1 MMILVRTL
9 TSKSYQAANSTI
21 AAWCD
26 CSKRF
31 FKALLDLLLPP
42 FCLACTKPLGSAP
55 ELLFCPDCRGG
66 IHCITSPLCPCC
78 GRVYLKAA
86 GGDHHCG
93 PCLAKPRHFSR
104 ARAIFLYEE
113 PVKEVIHRFKYQGK
127 TACLPS
133 FAKFAQNLPQ
143 MAELEGVDWIVPVP
157 LHPSRLRER
166 GFNQALLLARAFFPK
181 DRRVAPG
188 LLTRIR
194 PTEPQTSFNGA
205 ARRTNLKNAFA
216 VVTPHRLAGK
226 NILLIDDV
234 FTTGTTVNECAR
246 VLKKAGAAEVLVLT
260 LARVKE
266 DY

>member
-1 MMILVRTL
+1 MILVRSLTL
-9 TSKSYQAANSTI
+9 QSYQAAMVAI
-21 AAWCD
+21 AALCA
-26 CSKRF
+26 CNKRF
-31 FKALLDLLLPP
+31 FKALLDLLLPS
-42 FCLACTKPLGSAP
+42 FCLACKRPLGPAP
-55 ELLFCPDCRGG
+55 ELLFCPDCLAG

-78 GRVYLKAA
+78 GRVYLLAA

-93 PCLAKPRHFSR
+93 TCLATQRHFSR

-127 TACLPS
+127 TACLPT
-133 FAKFAQNLPQ
+133 FAGFARNLPL
-143 MAELEGVDWIVPVP
+143 MAEMEGVDWIVPVP

-181 DRRVAPG
+181 DRRVTPD
-188 LLTRIR
+188 LLVRLR

-205 ARRTNLKNAFA
+205 ARRTNLKNAFG
-216 VVTPHRLAGK
+216 VVKAHRLAGK
-226 NILLIDDV
+226 KILLVDDV

-246 VLKKAGAAEVLVLT
+246 VLKKGGAAEVMVLT

>member
-1 MMILVRTL
+1 MTQVRTIPL
-9 TSKSYQAANSTI
+9 KSYQAATVAI
-21 AAWCD
+21 AAFCD
-26 CSKRF
+26 CNKRF
-31 FKALLDLLLPP
+31 FTALLDLLLPS
-42 FCLACTKPLGSAP
+42 FCLACEKPLGPAP
-55 ELLFCPDCRGG
+55 KLLFCPDCLAG

-78 GRVYLKAA
+78 GRAYLVAP

-93 PCLAKPRHFSR
+93 ACLAKPRHFSR
-104 ARAIFLYEE
+104 ARALFLYEE

-133 FAKFAQNLPQ
+133 FARLADNLPLLVE
-143 MAELEGVDWIVPVP
+143 MGGVDWIIPVP
-157 LHPSRLRER
+157 LHPTRLRER

-181 DRRVAPG
+181 DRRVTAG
-188 LLTRIR
+188 LLVRLR

-216 VVTPHRLAGK
+216 VVKPHRLAGK
-226 NILLIDDV
+226 KILLIDDV

-246 VLKKAGAAEVLVLT
+246 VLKKAGAAEVMVLT

>member
-1 MMILVRTL
+1 MTRVRNITA
-9 TSKSYQAANSTI
+9 KSYQTATVAI
-21 AAWCD
+21 AAFCD
-26 CSKRF
+26 CNKRF
-31 FKALLDLLLPP
+31 FTALLDLLLPS
-42 FCLACTKPLGSAP
+42 FCLACEKPLGPAP
-55 ELLFCPDCRGG
+55 DLLFCPECLEK
-66 IHCITSPLCPCC
+66 IHCIKSPLCPCC

-86 GGDHHCG
+86 NGDHHCG
-93 PCLAKPRHFSR
+93 VCLAAPWHFTQ

-133 FAKFAQNLPQ
+133 FASFARSLPHV
-143 MAELEGVDWIVPVP
+143 AEMKDADWIVPVP
-157 LHPSRLRER
+157 LHQSRLRER

-181 DRRVAPG
+181 DRRVALD
-188 LLTRIR
+188 LLVRSR

-216 VVTPHRLAGK
+216 VKKPQQLAGK
-226 NILLIDDV
+226 KILLIDDV

-246 VLKKAGAAEVLVLT
+246 VLKKAGAAEVMVLT

>member
-1 MMILVRTL
+1 MTL
-9 TSKSYQAANSTI
+9 LRNPTLKSYQAAAAAG
-21 AAWCD
+21 AAWCA
-26 CSKRF
+26 CGKRF
-31 FKALLDLLLPP
+31 FTALLDLLLPS
-42 FCLACTKPLGSAP
+42 FCLACKKPLGPAS
-55 ELLFCPDCRGG
+55 ELLFCPECLEG

-78 GRVYLKAA
+78 GRVYLKGA

-127 TACLPS
+127 TACLPT
-133 FAKFAQNLPQ
+133 FARFARNLLM
-143 MAELEGVDWIVPVP
+143 MAEMERVDFIVPVP

-181 DRRVAPG
+181 DRRVASS
-188 LLTRIR
+188 LLIRLR
-194 PTEPQTSFNGA
+194 PTEPQTSFNGV
-205 ARRTNLKNAFA
+205 ARRANLKNAFG
-216 VVTPHRLAGK
+216 VVKAHRLAGK
-226 NILLIDDV
+226 KILLVDDV

-246 VLKKAGAAEVLVLT
+246 VLKKAGADEVLVLT

>member
-1 MMILVRTL
+1 MALVWNL
-9 TSKSYQAANSTI
+9 TARSYQAATVAI
-21 AAWCD
+21 AALCA
-26 CSKRF
+26 CNKRLV
-31 FKALLDLLLPP
+31 KALLDLLLPS
-42 FCLACTKPLGSAP
+42 FCLACEKPLGPAP
-55 ELLFCPDCRGG
+55 ELLFCPDCLAG

-104 ARAIFLYEE
+104 ARAVFLYEE

-133 FAKFAQNLPQ
+133 FARFARNLPHL
-143 MAELEGVDWIVPVP
+143 AEMEGVDWIVPVP

-188 LLTRIR
+188 LLIRLR

-205 ARRTNLKNAFA
+205 ARRTNLKNAFGVA
-216 VVTPHRLAGK
+216 QPQLLTGK
-226 NILLIDDV
+226 KILLIDDV

-246 VLKKAGAAEVLVLT
+246 VLKKGGAAEVMVLT